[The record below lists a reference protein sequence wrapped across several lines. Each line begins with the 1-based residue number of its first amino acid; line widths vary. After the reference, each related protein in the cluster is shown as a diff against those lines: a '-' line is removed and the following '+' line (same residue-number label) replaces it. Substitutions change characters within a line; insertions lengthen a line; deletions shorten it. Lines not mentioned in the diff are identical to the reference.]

1 MADRRK
7 IVAEAWRKL
16 TKRERVIAGIT
27 LLAVLSALLFQ
38 VPYARLV
45 KHVNAHEA
53 KIITVEKDITDLT
66 TQLADLER
74 RAGADPGLSARWD
87 LADKKSVVLFLE
99 DVSSEARRLGVRL
112 VSVHPAQE
120 VDKET
125 YKEVSVN
132 LDLKGRYRELG
143 DYFKSLEKL
152 SKLVSV
158 RKIRMES
165 CPDSSSVCAA
175 QVEAVTY
182 MTK

>member
-1 MADRRK
+1 MADRRA

-16 TKRERVIAGIT
+16 TTRERVIVFIT
-27 LLAVLSALLFQ
+27 LLCVLSALLFQ
-38 VPYARLV
+38 VPYTRLV
-45 KHVNAHEA
+45 RFVDAREA
-53 KIITVEKDITDLT
+53 KIAAVEKDIRDLT
-66 TQLADLER
+66 TQIDDLTRRAAAGPVISAGWELADQ
-74 RAGADPGLSARWD
+74 
-87 LADKKSVVLFLE
+87 KSVVLFLE
-99 DVSSEARRLGVRL
+99 DVSGEARRLGVNL
-112 VSVHPAQE
+112 VAVHPAQE

-132 LDLKGRYRELG
+132 LDLKGRYRELAE
-143 DYFKSLEKL
+143 YFKSLEKL

>member
-1 MADRRK
+1 MAESA
-7 IVAEAWRKL
+7 IVAETWQKL
-16 TKRERVIAGIT
+16 SVRERVIVFIT
-27 LLAVLSALLFQ
+27 LLAVLSALLYQF
-38 VPYARLV
+38 PYVRMERSVAAR
-45 KHVNAHEA
+45 EA
-53 KIITVEKDITDLT
+53 KVAAVEKDILDLKTQIADLT
-66 TQLADLER
+66 RRAAAGPGVSAGWELADQ
-74 RAGADPGLSARWD
+74 
-87 LADKKSVVLFLE
+87 KSVVLFLG
-99 DVSSEARRLGVRL
+99 DVSGEARRAGVNL

-132 LDLKGRYRELG
+132 LDLKGRYRELAE
-143 DYFKSLEKL
+143 YFRSLEKL

>member
-1 MADRRK
+1 MADRRT
-7 IVAEAWRKL
+7 IVTEAWKKL
-16 TKRERVIAGIT
+16 SVRERVIVVVT
-27 LLAVLSALLFQ
+27 LLSALSALLLQ
-38 VPYARLV
+38 VPYTLLV
-45 KHVNAHEA
+45 KYVNAREA
-53 KIITVEKDITDLT
+53 KIVTVEKDIVDLT
-66 TQLADLER
+66 TQIADLER
-74 RAGADPGLSARWD
+74 RGGDQGLSARWQ

-99 DVSSEARRLGVRL
+99 DVSGEARRLGVRL
-112 VSVHPAQE
+112 VAVHPAQE

-132 LDLKGRYRELG
+132 LDLKGRYRELAE
-143 DYFKSLEKL
+143 YFKSLEKL